1 MEFNQL
7 SFIINEHQIMKNEK
21 RNLFFQEKKKTSRM
35 TAAIKIPDHF
45 KTNNS
50 IVTTRNSFSDL
61 DAFFI
66 PYTRK

>member
-21 RNLFFQEKKKTSRM
+21 RNLFF

-45 KTNNS
+45 KTNTCE
-50 IVTTRNSFSDL
+50 IVGASAARDEQL
-61 DAFFI
+61 GLLL
-66 PYTRK
+66 K